1 MVTIDEVLA
10 KWNRAVAEVADI
22 AKVPVDRRKEF
33 DRRLTGWHD
42 AADEWERHEMLAF
55 RDALS
60 PMERGAIEKA
70 RHKMVAAY
78 NAFLALTPAARALVA
93 ANGPGDQI
101 EMGER
106 LVAALSGAADRPSP
120 GVIGAQG
127 GRPKGR
133 TQEGWIAHQLL
144 EMVEGC
150 GGELPS
156 IDHDPDRST
165 IN

>member
-1 MVTIDEVLA
+1 MVTIDEVFA

-78 NAFLALTPAARALVA
+78 MPFSR
-93 ANGPGDQI
+93 
-101 EMGER
+101 
-106 LVAALSGAADRPSP
+106 
-120 GVIGAQG
+120 
-127 GRPKGR
+127 
-133 TQEGWIAHQLL
+133 
-144 EMVEGC
+144 
-150 GGELPS
+150 
-156 IDHDPDRST
+156 
-165 IN
+165 